1 MKRKTKSRKDN
12 ILKKEEFL
20 NILKSELY
28 YSVSERAVLDQL
40 EYYSN
45 YIDREISL
53 GKTEEEVVGSLG
65 DPRLLAKTIESA
77 AKASGEAVDVFTDI
91 PVNEGNSKSRN
102 KGRKTAQGN
111 AKREE
116 DKSEENKGPFGRN
129 VHVFNTGGL
138 GCIVFIVLMFL
149 ILYILA
155 VVIGGI
161 FAILSPILIPVLIVA
176 CVLWIIKGIMD

>member
-1 MKRKTKSRKDN
+1 M
-12 ILKKEEFL
+12 KKEEFL

-28 YSVSERAVLDQL
+28 YTVSERTLIDQL
-40 EYYSN
+40 RYYSN

-53 GKTEEEVVGSLG
+53 GKTEEEVLGSLG

-77 AKASGEAVDVFTDI
+77 ARASGEAVDVFTDI
-91 PVNEGNSKSRN
+91 PVNEENSKSRN
-102 KGRKTAQGN
+102 KGRKTAQENSG
-111 AKREE
+111 REE
-116 DKSEENKGPFGRN
+116 NNSKEDNYLFGKN

-138 GCIVFIVLMFL
+138 GCIAFIV
-149 ILYILA
+149 ILFIAIYLLA
-155 VVIGGI
+155 VMIGGI